1 VDAPPLPDLR
11 RLLTSAVESISQD
24 DGWALLSALG
34 SYLTKTNASF
44 DPRNYGYSKL
54 SALARAQDYL
64 EVGQGEGATSLR
76 VRMKTSAPAKAATKT
91 TRRRTATKT
100 QKAAAKK
107 A

>member
-1 VDAPPLPDLR
+1 
-11 RLLTSAVESISQD
+11 VESISQD